1 MIRKTARRLKD
12 AYDSN
17 VGIGASVGAEI
28 NSDARAIRV
37 ARSLYR
43 KTTWGPRKV
52 ANAVVAARR
61 KAGDISEAEADR
73 LRISIEA
80 SLLTDDEAESED
92 EAAAE

>member
-1 MIRKTARRLKD
+1 MIRRTARRLKD

-80 SLLTDDEAESED
+80 SLLSDEEAEPD
-92 EAAAE
+92 DDAAAE